1 MNTKL
6 QDRVEFY
13 KQREKALNVHSIKK
27 VVEAK
32 MRKKK
37 RQIRAVERVRKRAE
51 GIVESEQLEEGEKLR
66 ELRK

>member
-1 MNTKL
+1 
-6 QDRVEFY
+6 
-13 KQREKALNVHSIKK
+13 
-27 VVEAK
+27 

-66 ELRK
+66 ELRKWAMRF